1 MKNSQELVDLLNLER
16 VDDAVFKGFSV
27 TIGSPN
33 VFGGQVLAQALHA
46 ATNTVDE
53 NRYVHSL
60 HSYFL
65 EAGKLNEPIF
75 YHVSKLRN
83 GGSFSTRRVTA
94 KQADTVI
101 FIMAASFHRI
111 EEGFEHQI
119 EMSKD
124 ITGPEDLL
132 SWEEMAEKFGDFI
145 PESTKSFLTLDRPI
159 SFKPVYPRNPLQPK
173 NLPPLD
179 CVWFKL
185 KGEVPNVSKQLKQQI
200 LTYIS
205 DYNVLNS
212 AFNPN
217 AKNYSFR
224 NTRTASLDHSMWF
237 YRDFDFDDWILF
249 SAESP
254 STFGAR
260 GFVRGNIF
268 TRKGKL
274 IASFAQEGLMRPMK
288 QI

>member
-1 MKNSQELVDLLNLER
+1 MKNSKELIDLLNLEKIN
-16 VDDAVFKGFSV
+16 DSVFKGFSV
-27 TIGSPN
+27 TIGSPS

-46 ATNTVDE
+46 ATNTVVE
-53 NRYVHSL
+53 NRFVHSL

-65 EAGKLNEPIF
+65 EAGKLDEPIY
-75 YHVSKLRN
+75 YHVENLRN

-94 KQADTVI
+94 KQGETVI
-101 FIMAASFHRI
+101 FIMAASFHR
-111 EEGFEHQI
+111 EEKGFEHQI
-119 EMSKD
+119 E
-124 ITGPEDLL
+124 TPTNLAAPEDLL
-132 SWEEMAEKFGDFI
+132 SWEDMAEKFGDFI
-145 PESTKSFLTLDRPI
+145 PDSTKSFLTLDRPI
-159 SFKPVYPRNPLQPK
+159 SFKPIYPRNPLQPK
-173 NLPPLD
+173 NLPPTD
-179 CVWFKL
+179 FVWFKL
-185 KGEVPNVSKQLKQQI
+185 KGEIPSMNKQLKQQI

-237 YRDFDFDDWILF
+237 YRDFDFDDWMLF

-254 STFGAR
+254 SAYGAR

-268 TRKGKL
+268 TRQGTL

-288 QI
+288 

>member
-1 MKNSQELVDLLNLER
+1 
-16 VDDAVFKGFSV
+16 
-27 TIGSPN
+27 
-33 VFGGQVLAQALHA
+33 
-46 ATNTVDE
+46 
-53 NRYVHSL
+53 
-60 HSYFL
+60 
-65 EAGKLNEPIF
+65 
-75 YHVSKLRN
+75 
-83 GGSFSTRRVTA
+83 
-94 KQADTVI
+94 
-101 FIMAASFHRI
+101 MAASFHRI
-111 EEGFEHQI
+111 EESFEHQI
-119 EMSKD
+119 EMPNE
-124 ITGPEDLL
+124 IRGPEDLL
-132 SWEEMAEKFGDFI
+132 SWEEMAEKFEDFI
-145 PESTKSFLTLDRPI
+145 PESTKYFLTLDRPI

-173 NLPPLD
+173 NLPPTD
-179 CVWFKL
+179 FVWFKL
-185 KGEVPNVSKQLKQQI
+185 KGDVPEVSKQLKQQI

-217 AKNYSFR
+217 AKNFSFR

-237 YRDFDFDDWILF
+237 YRDFDFDDWMLF

-288 QI
+288 

>member
-1 MKNSQELVDLLNLER
+1 MINSQQLIDLLNLE
-16 VDDAVFKGFSV
+16 VIDESTFKGHSV

-46 ATNTVDE
+46 ATNTVPTE
-53 NRYVHSL
+53 RQVHSL

-65 EAGKLNEPIF
+65 EAGDLKKPIV
-75 YHVSKLRN
+75 YHVSNLRN

-94 KQADTVI
+94 RQDEKVI
-101 FIMAASFHRI
+101 FIMAASFHRS

-119 EMSKD
+119 E
-124 ITGPEDLL
+124 IPENLTQPEDLN
-132 SWEEMAEKFGDFI
+132 SWEEMAEKFGAFI
-145 PESTKSFLTLDRPI
+145 PDSMKYFLTLDRPI
-159 SFKPVYPRNPLQPK
+159 SFKPVYPKNPLQPK
-173 NLPPLD
+173 NLPPTEF
-179 CVWFKL
+179 VWFKL
-185 KGEVPNVSKQLKQQI
+185 KGEIPVMTTQLKQQI

-205 DYNVLNS
+205 DYNVLNA

-217 AKNYSFR
+217 AKDYNFG

-237 YRDFDFDDWILF
+237 YRDFDFDDWMLF

-268 TRKGKL
+268 TRKGVL
-274 IASFAQEGLMRPMK
+274 IASFAQEGLMRPRK
-288 QI
+288 K

>member
-1 MKNSQELVDLLNLER
+1 MKNSKELIDLLNLEKIN
-16 VDDAVFKGFSV
+16 DSVFKGFSV

-46 ATNTVDE
+46 ATNTVVE
-53 NRYVHSL
+53 NRFIHSL

-65 EAGKLNEPIF
+65 EAGKLDEPIY
-75 YHVSKLRN
+75 YHVENLRN

-94 KQADTVI
+94 KQGETVI
-101 FIMAASFHRI
+101 FIMAASFHR
-111 EEGFEHQI
+111 EEKGFEHQI
-119 EMSKD
+119 EMP
-124 ITGPEDLL
+124 TNLAAPEDLL
-132 SWEEMAEKFGDFI
+132 SWEDMAEKFGDFI
-145 PESTKSFLTLDRPI
+145 PDSTKSFLTLDRPI
-159 SFKPVYPRNPLQPK
+159 SFKPIYPRNPLQPK
-173 NLPPLD
+173 NLPPTD
-179 CVWFKL
+179 FVWFKL
-185 KGEVPNVSKQLKQQI
+185 KGEIPSMNKQLKQQI

-237 YRDFDFDDWILF
+237 YRDFDFDDWMLF

-254 STFGAR
+254 STYGAR

-268 TRKGKL
+268 NRQGTL

-288 QI
+288 

>member
-1 MKNSQELVDLLNLER
+1 MKNSQELINLLNLEK

-46 ATNTVDE
+46 ATNTVHE

-94 KQADTVI
+94 KQGETVI

-119 EMSKD
+119 EMPKD
-124 ITGPEDLL
+124 ITGPKDLL

-173 NLPPLD
+173 NLPPTD

-185 KGEVPNVSKQLKQQI
+185 KGDVPEMSKQLKQQI

-217 AKNYSFR
+217 AKKFSFR

-237 YRDFDFDDWILF
+237 YRDFDFDDWMLF

-288 QI
+288 

>member
-1 MKNSQELVDLLNLER
+1 MKNSKELIDLLNLEKIN
-16 VDDAVFKGFSV
+16 DSVFKGISV

-46 ATNTVDE
+46 ATNTVVE
-53 NRYVHSL
+53 NRFVHSL

-65 EAGKLNEPIF
+65 EAGKLDEPIY
-75 YHVSKLRN
+75 YHVENLRN

-94 KQADTVI
+94 KQGETVI
-101 FIMAASFHRI
+101 FIMAASFHR
-111 EEGFEHQI
+111 EEKGFEHQI
-119 EMSKD
+119 E
-124 ITGPEDLL
+124 TPTNLAAPEDLL
-132 SWEEMAEKFGDFI
+132 SWEDMAEKFGDFI
-145 PESTKSFLTLDRPI
+145 PDSTKSFLTLDRPI
-159 SFKPVYPRNPLQPK
+159 SFKPIYPRNPLQPK
-173 NLPPLD
+173 NLPPTD
-179 CVWFKL
+179 FVWFKL
-185 KGEVPNVSKQLKQQI
+185 KGEIPSMNKQLKQQI

-237 YRDFDFDDWILF
+237 YRDFDFDDWMLF

-254 STFGAR
+254 SAYGAR

-268 TRKGKL
+268 TRQGTL

-288 QI
+288 